1 MRFAVLDVGAN
12 SVHLVVMDARRGEPL
27 ARVFSYKTDLRLAEN
42 VDERKRVTEAG
53 ARDLERLVAEADR
66 RQAALGC
73 EAMAAVATSSLR
85 EAGNGRDV
93 VERVRARTG
102 VELTVLTGPDEAG
115 LTFLAVR
122 RWFGWSAGRLLAL
135 DLGGGS
141 MEIAIGEGEE
151 PDHAVSLPLGAGRL
165 TRERLTGDPPAPDQ
179 VAALR
184 AHVRAVL
191 EPHAGEVLRRA
202 PFDLVAA
209 TSKTFRQL
217 ARLCGA
223 APASAGPY
231 VVRTLARE
239 DLRARIPEL
248 ARTSSAQRATLRG
261 VSRSRAPQILAGAL
275 VAEAALDVLEIAE
288 VRLCPWALREGVV
301 LRSLDAL
308 ASGPE
313 IRLPW
318 PVTRR

>member
-184 AHVRAVL
+184 AQ
-191 EPHAGEVLRRA
+191 VLRRA